1 MEVLG
6 DPWRSTVDMVDVRT
20 ARSLALPMLVLNA
33 IAHSLKARPITM
45 HAEAAPLL
53 AQMTVL

>member
-1 MEVLG
+1 
-6 DPWRSTVDMVDVRT
+6 MVAART

-45 HAEAAPLL
+45 HAAAAPLL
-53 AQMTVL
+53 ARMTVL